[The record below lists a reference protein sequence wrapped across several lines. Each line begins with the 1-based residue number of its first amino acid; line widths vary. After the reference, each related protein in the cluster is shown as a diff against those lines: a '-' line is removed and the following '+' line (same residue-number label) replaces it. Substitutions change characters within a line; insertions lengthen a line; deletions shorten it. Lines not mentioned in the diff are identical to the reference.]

1 MEPAKLDLTGCKYPM
16 ELHKLLSAFL
26 NRLTY
31 ESPAEAGRIGLEIWR
46 CDSGLNEKWA
56 LIAHFFELYPAA
68 ASIFSIRMP

>member
-31 ESPAEAGRIGLEIWR
+31 ESPAEAGRIGMEI
-46 CDSGLNEKWA
+46 
-56 LIAHFFELYPAA
+56 
-68 ASIFSIRMP
+68 